1 MKSAD
6 HRDELLHVMRKAVRR
21 DHVRTE
27 VVDLTGLGILGRSQ
41 TSWKNKYRVGAAYG
55 ARLHCLSNILAKC
68 YDHGKIVKVQCE
80 SHVRDER
87 VYG

>member
-27 VVDLTGLGILGRSQ
+27 VVDLTGLGILEMTRQ
-41 TSWKNKYRVGAAYG
+41 KTSRPLAD
-55 ARLHCLSNILAKC
+55 ILEK
-68 YDHGKIVKVQCE
+68 
-80 SHVRDER
+80 
-87 VYG
+87 